1 MGAEGAVDNAFA
13 TARSPLASACSRHL
27 YRNEG
32 KMYALSMAT
41 ELSVTDARERFSEVV
56 ETAEREPVFLTKHG
70 RRQAVV
76 LSAAQYDRML
86 EIVEDAEDL
95 ATADTAMAAIVAGEP
110 TIPWEDVKRDL
121 GLA

>member
-1 MGAEGAVDNAFA
+1 M
-13 TARSPLASACSRHL
+13 S
-27 YRNEG
+27 
-32 KMYALSMAT
+32 T
-41 ELSVTDARERFSEVV
+41 ELTVTDARERFSEVV

-86 EIVEDAEDL
+86 ELVEDAEDL
-95 ATADTAMAAIVAGEP
+95 ADSDAAMAAIVAGAP

>member
-1 MGAEGAVDNAFA
+1 MYA
-13 TARSPLASACSRHL
+13 TA
-27 YRNEG
+27 
-32 KMYALSMAT
+32 MAT
-41 ELSVTDARERFSEVV
+41 ELTVTDARERFSEVV

-86 EIVEDAEDL
+86 ELVEDAEDL
-95 ATADTAMAAIVAGEP
+95 ADSDAAMAAIEKGSPA
-110 TIPWEDVKRDL
+110 IPWEDVKRDL

>member
-1 MGAEGAVDNAFA
+1 
-13 TARSPLASACSRHL
+13 
-27 YRNEG
+27 
-32 KMYALSMAT
+32 MYTCCMPT

-86 EIVEDAEDL
+86 ELVEDAEDL
-95 ATADTAMAAIVAGEP
+95 AAADDAMAAVLAGEP

>member
-1 MGAEGAVDNAFA
+1 
-13 TARSPLASACSRHL
+13 
-27 YRNEG
+27 
-32 KMYALSMAT
+32 MAK

-76 LSAAQYDRML
+76 LSAAQYDRLL
-86 EIVEDAEDL
+86 ELVEDAEDL
-95 ATADTAMAAIVAGEP
+95 ADADAAMAAIEQGEP

>member
-1 MGAEGAVDNAFA
+1 
-13 TARSPLASACSRHL
+13 
-27 YRNEG
+27 
-32 KMYALSMAT
+32 MAK

-86 EIVEDAEDL
+86 ELVEDAEDL
-95 ATADTAMAAIVAGEP
+95 AAADDAMAAVLAGEP

>member
-1 MGAEGAVDNAFA
+1 
-13 TARSPLASACSRHL
+13 
-27 YRNEG
+27 
-32 KMYALSMAT
+32 MYALSMAK

-76 LSAAQYDRML
+76 LSAAQYDRLL
-86 EIVEDAEDL
+86 ELVEDAEDL
-95 ATADTAMAAIVAGEP
+95 ADADAAMAAIEQGEP

>member
-1 MGAEGAVDNAFA
+1 
-13 TARSPLASACSRHL
+13 
-27 YRNEG
+27 
-32 KMYALSMAT
+32 MAK

-76 LSAAQYDRML
+76 LSAAQYDRIL
-86 EIVEDAEDL
+86 ERVEDAEDL
-95 ATADTAMAAIVAGEP
+95 AAADNAMAAVLAGEP

>member
-1 MGAEGAVDNAFA
+1 
-13 TARSPLASACSRHL
+13 
-27 YRNEG
+27 
-32 KMYALSMAT
+32 MAT
-41 ELSVTDARERFSEVV
+41 ELTVTDARERFSEVV

-86 EIVEDAEDL
+86 ELVEDAEDL
-95 ATADTAMAAIVAGEP
+95 ADSDAAMAAIEKGAP
-110 TIPWEDVKRDL
+110 AIPWEDVKRDL

>member
-1 MGAEGAVDNAFA
+1 
-13 TARSPLASACSRHL
+13 
-27 YRNEG
+27 
-32 KMYALSMAT
+32 MYAPTMAT

-56 ETAEREPVFLTKHG
+56 ETAERQPVFLTKHG

-76 LSAAQYDRML
+76 LSAAQYDRL
-86 EIVEDAEDL
+86 LQLVEDAEDL
-95 ATADTAMAAIVAGEP
+95 ADADAAMAAIEQGEP

>member
-1 MGAEGAVDNAFA
+1 
-13 TARSPLASACSRHL
+13 
-27 YRNEG
+27 
-32 KMYALSMAT
+32 MAK

-76 LSAAQYDRML
+76 LSAAQYGRML
-86 EIVEDAEDL
+86 ELVEDAEDL
-95 ATADTAMAAIVAGEP
+95 AAADDAMAAVLAGEP

>member
-1 MGAEGAVDNAFA
+1 
-13 TARSPLASACSRHL
+13 
-27 YRNEG
+27 
-32 KMYALSMAT
+32 MYALFMAAELTVT
-41 ELSVTDARERFSEVV
+41 EARERFSEVV

-76 LSAAQYDRML
+76 LSAVQYDRML
-86 EIVEDAEDL
+86 ELVEDAEDL
-95 ATADTAMAAIVAGEP
+95 AAADEAMAAIEQGEP

>member
-1 MGAEGAVDNAFA
+1 
-13 TARSPLASACSRHL
+13 
-27 YRNEG
+27 
-32 KMYALSMAT
+32 MYALSMAK

-86 EIVEDAEDL
+86 ELVEDAEDL
-95 ATADTAMAAIVAGEP
+95 AAADDAMAAVLAGEP

>member
-1 MGAEGAVDNAFA
+1 
-13 TARSPLASACSRHL
+13 
-27 YRNEG
+27 
-32 KMYALSMAT
+32 MYASIMAT

-76 LSAAQYDRML
+76 LSAAQYDRLL
-86 EIVEDAEDL
+86 ELVEDAEDL
-95 ATADTAMAAIVAGEP
+95 ADADAAMAAIEQGEP

>member
-1 MGAEGAVDNAFA
+1 
-13 TARSPLASACSRHL
+13 
-27 YRNEG
+27 
-32 KMYALSMAT
+32 MYTSIMAA
-41 ELSVTDARERFSEVV
+41 ELSVTDARERFSEVI

-86 EIVEDAEDL
+86 ELVEDAEDL
-95 ATADTAMAAIVAGEP
+95 ADADAAMVAIEQGEP

>member
-1 MGAEGAVDNAFA
+1 
-13 TARSPLASACSRHL
+13 
-27 YRNEG
+27 
-32 KMYALSMAT
+32 MYAPSMAK

-86 EIVEDAEDL
+86 ELVEDAEDL
-95 ATADTAMAAIVAGEP
+95 AAADDAMAAVLAGEP